1 MKYWGPPI
9 RRMILMGR
17 ASRPRPLRLADKLLQ
32 VRTALGLS
40 QNGII
45 RRLGF
50 MEEITQDY
58 ISAYERGVR
67 EPPLPVLLQYARE
80 ANVLV
85 EVLIDDELD
94 LPERIPPS
102 VRSEGVRKASAH
114 VTGRK
119 RKKSSG

>member
-1 MKYWGPPI
+1 
-9 RRMILMGR
+9 MGR
-17 ASRPRPLRLADKLLQ
+17 ASRPRPLRLAEKLLQ

-40 QNGII
+40 QNGMI

-50 MEEITQDY
+50 VEEITQDY

-67 EPPLPVLLQYARE
+67 EPPLPILLQYARS

-94 LPERIPPS
+94 LPDSIPPT
-102 VRSEGVRKASAH
+102 VRGEGTRKSL
-114 VTGRK
+114 VTKIK
-119 RKKSSG
+119 RNVQGQSG

>member
-1 MKYWGPPI
+1 
-9 RRMILMGR
+9 MGR
-17 ASRPRPLRLADKLLQ
+17 ASRPRPLRLAKKLLR

-40 QNGII
+40 QNGMI

-50 MEEITQDY
+50 VEEITQDY

-67 EPPLPVLLQYARE
+67 EPPLPVLLQYARA

-102 VRSEGVRKASAH
+102 VRSEGVRKASAR
-114 VTGRK
+114 VTKRK
-119 RKKSSG
+119 RERSPS